1 MAIFSV
7 GTTQKSLLP
16 TVAIALLVLLLGAGQ
31 ELANPATAQ
40 TDQQQSETSEAD
52 VSPAVESSSNV
63 DLGNDEIYATSL
75 AALTILLVAAILI
88 ENALAVI
95 FNWRVFLTYFSLR
108 GVRTLVM
115 IVVALIAVIT
125 FDIDIVAALMAA
137 YKNAP
142 VDSGPVSI
150 VLTAFI
156 LGGGSSSV
164 NNIMNG
170 LGLRERTRAE
180 AIAPKAPP
188 TQAWVAFDVKRENA
202 VGHITVHIDEDQSTG
217 GQAPLAVAGSIG
229 RELPKLKEL
238 LFRNVDRFPQ
248 NGGYVLE
255 PNKSYVIELHA
266 KDASMQLHRYDADG
280 SLLSTGQAGRPYSFA
295 PGAIVDFKVTL

>member
-1 MAIFSV
+1 MAIFSLRAAP
-7 GTTQKSLLP
+7 GYLLP
-16 TVAIALLVLLLGAGQ
+16 AAAIVLLVLLLTAS
-31 ELANPATAQ
+31 LAIVDHAIAQ
-40 TDQQQSETSEAD
+40 TDQQQSETSESD
-52 VSPAVESSSNV
+52 VPSGAV
-63 DLGNDEIYATSL
+63 DLDNDEIYAKSL
-75 AALTILLVAAILI
+75 AALTILLVAAVLI

-115 IVVALIAVIT
+115 IAVALIAVIT
-125 FDIDIVAALMAA
+125 FEIDIVAALIAA

-142 VDSGPVSI
+142 VDSGVVSI

-164 NNIMNG
+164 NNVMIG
-170 LGLRERTRAE
+170 LGLRDRTRSE
-180 AIAPKAPP
+180 AVAPKAPA
-188 TQAWVAFDVKRENA
+188 TQAWVAFEVERANA
-202 VGHITVHIDEDQSTG
+202 NGHITVHIDDDKTTG
-217 GQAPLAVAGSIG
+217 TQAPLAIAGSIG
-229 RELPKLKEL
+229 RKLPSLKEL

-255 PNKSYVIELHA
+255 PNKSYIIELHA

-280 SLLSTGQAGRPYSFA
+280 GRLGAGQSGKAYSFA
-295 PGAIVDFKVTL
+295 PGAIVDFEVKL